1 MLFKWKEGIKNQF
14 VIDSYNFLRYLYTL
28 RPSFFFFGEQSWSK
42 ISTVINLQVFFFFF
56 FSVIHSAK
64 IGICGIAYTKM
75 WNRVCRNSYISI
87 KIFFWKKFFTFFHL
101 LNQISSKNFFFF
113 LFCFCFCFCSFLHF
127 CFFFLQIQF
136 RCFGLYNF
144 CQAIV
149 VYE

>member
-14 VIDSYNFLRYLYTL
+14 IIDSYNFLRYLYTL

-56 FSVIHSAK
+56 SVLSIVQK

-113 LFCFCFCFCSFLHF
+113 SFLF
-127 CFFFLQIQF
+127 LFLFLLFSSFLFFFSY
-136 RCFGLYNF
+136 RYNSGVLVF
-144 CQAIV
+144 TTSVKQ
-149 VYE
+149 